1 MRQHVLTGAAMH
13 YKKNVLVVEDN
24 PDHLEFTTLT
34 LRDSGLV
41 GDIAVATDGAEALD
55 YLFAQGQYEKR
66 DVHDQP
72 ALVLLDLKMPKLS
85 GHEVLQRM
93 RADPRTDTIPVV
105 VLSSSSE
112 EEDIV
117 ASYRCGANSFVRKPV
132 DFDRFTE
139 QLAKLQVYWLSVN
152 ESV

>member
-1 MRQHVLTGAAMH
+1 MH

-34 LRDSGLV
+34 LRESGLV

-55 YLFAQGQYEKR
+55 YLFAQGQYAQR

-93 RADPRTDTIPVV
+93 RADPRTVTIPVV

-112 EEDIV
+112 EEDIQ
-117 ASYRCGANSFVRKPV
+117 ASFKCGANSFVRKPV
-132 DFDRFTE
+132 DFDRFTD
-139 QLAKLQVYWLSVN
+139 QLAKLQVYWPSFT
-152 ESV
+152 ESA

>member
-1 MRQHVLTGAAMH
+1 MH

-41 GDIAVATDGAEALD
+41 GEIAVATDGAEALD
-55 YLFAQGQYEKR
+55 YLFARGQFAQR

-112 EEDIV
+112 EEDIL

>member
-1 MRQHVLTGAAMH
+1 MMH
-13 YKKNVLVVEDN
+13 FKKNVLVVEDN

-34 LRDSGLV
+34 LRESGLV
-41 GDIAVATDGAEALD
+41 GDIAVACDGAQALD
-55 YLFAQGQYEKR
+55 YLFAQGAYAQR

-72 ALVLLDLKMPKLS
+72 ALVLLDLKLPKLS

-112 EEDIV
+112 EEDIL

-139 QLAKLQVYWLSVN
+139 QLGKLQVYWLGVN

>member
-1 MRQHVLTGAAMH
+1 MH
-13 YKKNVLVVEDN
+13 HKKNVLVVEDN

-34 LRDSGLV
+34 LRESGLV
-41 GDIAVATDGAEALD
+41 GNIAVACDGAEALD
-55 YLFAQGQYEKR
+55 YLFCQGRYAQR
-66 DVHDQP
+66 DEHDQP

-93 RADPRTDTIPVV
+93 RSDPRTSAIPVV

-112 EEDIV
+112 EEDIR

-139 QLAKLQVYWLSVN
+139 QLARLQVYWFSVN

>member
-1 MRQHVLTGAAMH
+1 MREHVLSKAAMH

-41 GDIAVATDGAEALD
+41 GEIAVATDGAEALE
-55 YLFAQGQYEKR
+55 YLFAQGQYAQR

-112 EEDIV
+112 EEDIL

>member
-1 MRQHVLTGAAMH
+1 M
-13 YKKNVLVVEDN
+13 
-24 PDHLEFTTLT
+24 
-34 LRDSGLV
+34 
-41 GDIAVATDGAEALD
+41 
-55 YLFAQGQYEKR
+55 
-66 DVHDQP
+66 
-72 ALVLLDLKMPKLS
+72 LLDLTLPKLS

-112 EEDIV
+112 EEDIQ
-117 ASYRCGANSFVRKPV
+117 ASFKCGANSFVRKPV

-152 ESV
+152 ESA

>member
-1 MRQHVLTGAAMH
+1 MYGHVLPKAAMQ

-41 GDIAVATDGAEALD
+41 GEIAVATDGAEALE
-55 YLFAQGQYEKR
+55 YLFAQGQYAQR

-112 EEDIV
+112 EEDIL

>member
-1 MRQHVLTGAAMH
+1 MQ

-41 GDIAVATDGAEALD
+41 GEIAVATDGAEALE
-55 YLFAQGQYEKR
+55 YLFAQGQYAQR

-112 EEDIV
+112 EEDIL

>member
-1 MRQHVLTGAAMH
+1 MRQHVLPKAAMH

-34 LRDSGLV
+34 LRESGLV
-41 GDIAVATDGAEALD
+41 GDIAVVTDGAEALD
-55 YLFAQGQYEKR
+55 YLFAQGQYAQR

-93 RADPRTDTIPVV
+93 RADPRTVTIPVV

-112 EEDIV
+112 EEDIQ
-117 ASYRCGANSFVRKPV
+117 ASFKCGANSFVRKPV

-152 ESV
+152 ESA